1 MNSKT
6 KNKTVENSVKTV
18 EDSEAS
24 ITSKLT
30 DENAYDVEAFV
41 TADDTKEVVEDVDSH
56 FKTLLVGFTLKLSR
70 RSTGNV
76 GFELALNTN
85 DKCRYLRLTS
95 NDSGGL
101 FSKEWVKLDDLYVLL
116 EAMGANK
123 PFKSSVFKSVMKG
136 GSANNV
142 SFLSAVLR
150 SEEIA
155 LILKSEKS
163 LFLHVVNPL
172 LINQRDRLSKLKPL
186 ATSSKV

>member
-1 MNSKT
+1 MNTKT
-6 KNKTVENSVKTV
+6 NTKVVAKIAENTEVNTENKTNLDKKIE
-18 EDSEAS
+18 
-24 ITSKLT
+24 SKGT
-30 DENAYDVEAFV
+30 DDLEVID
-41 TADDTKEVVEDVDSH
+41 TADESIGDTESH

-76 GFELALNTN
+76 GFELALNDD

-101 FSKEWVKLDDLYVLL
+101 FSKEWVKLDDLYALL
-116 EAMGANK
+116 EAMEADK
-123 PFKSSVFKSVMKG
+123 PFKSSVFKSIIKG

-163 LFLHVVNPL
+163 QFLHVVNPL
-172 LINQRDRLSKLKPL
+172 LINQRDRLAKLKPL
-186 ATSSKV
+186 PTSSKK